1 MIKILL
7 ADDHGIIIDG
17 LKSILQKEEDIEVV
31 ATAENGQDAVT
42 LIEKGGIDVA
52 VLDINMPIMTG
63 IEATRLIRANSQV
76 KVLILSMY
84 DTYEFID
91 ELIDAGCQ
99 GYILKNRG
107 QEELVT
113 AIRRVYNGKPYYGKK
128 VQERILEQRLNP
140 NKKENEAVNLTK
152 REKEV
157 LKLIALEYTS
167 PEIAEKLFISSTTVD
182 THRRNL
188 ISKLG
193 VRSSM
198 GLVRYAYQNG
208 MLE

>member
-113 AIRRVYNGKPYYGKK
+113 AIRRVYKGKPYYGKK
-128 VQERILEQRLNP
+128 VQERIFEQRLNP